1 MAKSAAKAAQGPGF
15 DPWLS
20 SQRLYPPYVW
30 PEVFGRTAPVE
41 LDLGAGDGVYV
52 EARARREPE
61 RDFVAV
67 ERLLGRATKIAKK
80 AVRGELRNLRVLRL
94 ESSYFLRNLCS
105 PGTAD
110 VITLRYPDPWPK
122 RRHHGNRILTRDFA
136 ADAARACRQGG
147 RLQLTTDDEEYFQ
160 WACREVADCPGWK
173 TDLDWRGQDEPTS
186 EFEEKFKQEGRQV
199 YRRAW
204 IALGKSLSKSGRLG
218 ITAPPS

>member
-1 MAKSAAKAAQGPGF
+1 MAKSAAKSVPGPGL

-20 SQRLYPPYVW
+20 SQRLFPPYVW

-80 AVRGELRNLRVLRL
+80 AVRGGLQNLRVLRL
-94 ESSYFLRNLCS
+94 ESAYFLKHLCP
-105 PGTAD
+105 PGSVD

-122 RRHHGNRILTRDFA
+122 RRHHGNRILTREFA
-136 ADAARACRQGG
+136 EDAARACRKGG
-147 RLQLTTDDEEYFQ
+147 RLQLTTDDKEYFE
-160 WACREVADCPGWK
+160 WACREVAACPGWRA
-173 TDLDWRGQDEPTS
+173 DLGWSGQDEPTS
-186 EFEEKFKQEGRQV
+186 EFEEKFKEEGRAV
-199 YRRAW
+199 YRRGW
-204 IALGKSLSKSGRLG
+204 GNY
-218 ITAPPS
+218 

>member
-1 MAKSAAKAAQGPGF
+1 MAKSAAKAASSPGF

-20 SQRLYPPYVW
+20 SQRLFPPYVW

-52 EARARREPE
+52 EARARREPS

-80 AVRGELRNLRVLRL
+80 AVRGELRNLRILRL
-94 ESSYFLRNLCS
+94 ESAYFLKNLCAAGS
-105 PGTAD
+105 VD

-136 ADAARACRQGG
+136 SDAARALRKGG
-147 RLQLTTDDEEYFQ
+147 RFQLTTDDREYFA
-160 WACREVADCPGWK
+160 WACREVDACPGWK
-173 TDLDWRGQDEPTS
+173 VDTDWSGRDEPTS
-186 EFEEKFKQEGRQV
+186 EFEEKFKEEARAV

-204 IALGKSLSKSGRLG
+204 VAI
-218 ITAPPS
+218 